1 MSQLSPVL
9 YGRRLYARTL
19 YAWNYDA
26 ETFSLVFNDG
36 IGMVDAF
43 NDELDKV
50 LNDVITLVDNTLQK
64 SASTTLI
71 DSVTLTDAIT
81 TSFGKALSDAI
92 TVSDS
97 AITTTGTKSLNDSI
111 TLGESFITNFVKM
124 LSDTITL
131 SDAQLSAITRVLN
144 DNILVEDSVILTT
157 MTVALQ
163 DMLLLQDWISVRLS
177 KPNIWTVKRTQV
189 PTMSLYGII
198 LYGRSLYSGTGG
210 VPWQT
215 VKPAFTN
222 GPINGK
228 PNSWKSFNTLEDK
241 S

>member
-1 MSQLSPVL
+1 MSQPNPVL

-64 SASTTLI
+64 STSTTLI

-81 TSFGKALSDAI
+81 TSFGKALSDSI

-97 AITTTGTKSLNDSI
+97 TVEKTGTKALSDNI
-111 TLGESFITNFVKM
+111 TLAESFITNFVKE

-131 SDAQLSAITRVLN
+131 TDTQVFAITRTLS
-144 DNILVEDSVILTT
+144 DNILVQDSVILTT
-157 MTVALQ
+157 MTMALQ
-163 DMLLLQDWISVRLS
+163 DMLLLQDWLSIRLS
-177 KPNIWTVKRTQV
+177 KPNIWTVKQTQIPV
-189 PTMSLYGII
+189 SSLYGII
-198 LYGRSLYSGTGG
+198 LYGRSLYSGLGG
-210 VPWQT
+210 ANWQT
-215 VKPAFTN
+215 VKPTFTQ
-222 GPINGK
+222 GTKGK
-228 PNSWKSFNTLEDK
+228 PNSWKSFNELEPHD
-241 S
+241 